1 VLADRKSVILCVDD
15 EPNPLTLRKL
25 VLERFGYAVLTA
37 TSAEEAMKLLAVNHV
52 DLVISDYLMPG
63 VVGTELAR
71 SVKAAYPG
79 IPFILLSGVNDI
91 PDDASCADLF
101 ISKVEGPA
109 MMCTKIAAILSG
121 ELRGVE
127 SSRS

>member
-1 VLADRKSVILCVDD
+1 MLADRKSVILCVDD

>member
-1 VLADRKSVILCVDD
+1 MADRKSVILCVDD

>member
-1 VLADRKSVILCVDD
+1 VADRKSVILCVDD
-15 EPNPLTLRKL
+15 ERNPLTLRKL
-25 VLERFGYAVLTA
+25 VLERVGYAVLTA

-63 VVGTELAR
+63 VVGTELAKL
-71 SVKAAYPG
+71 VKTEYPA

-91 PDDASCADLF
+91 PDEASYADLF
-101 ISKVEGPA
+101 ISKVEGPG

-121 ELRGVE
+121 ELRAIE

>member
-1 VLADRKSVILCVDD
+1 LADRKSVILCVDD